1 MPDVASQDFVTGI
14 LVRVAWSDLEPVEGA
29 PSWTLLD
36 NELALAKQYGKK
48 VALAV
53 VNGSSAPAWL
63 AAKGTQMFAYSFRGS
78 PMTMPV
84 PWDSLYLSAWT
95 NFIAKLGARY
105 RDDPTITLVHITH
118 STLNGFE
125 MQIPFSP
132 QDQQAWQQIGYTADR
147 HIQSWK
153 SVMDAFAAAF
163 PAKPLDV
170 EVHPVLGSD
179 QVAQE
184 AVAYGR
190 TALGNRFGVFAA
202 WWSQKNATTVYPGM
216 YQLLQGAAAQSYAT
230 VQMVASHTQTPDAF
244 GDGGFPEAINLAL
257 QTGVRYLEIWNNDL
271 VNPVLGPLLGE
282 TAARLSATVSL
293 RVNGDANAAVTV
305 TNPVTVDYS
314 IRGGQGHEFFL
325 VLDAP
330 AMGRPWS
337 YLNATGQWVRLP
349 ANLNDVTPFATAPAD
364 GDRAFYTGI
373 TVPPGAYS
381 LCLGYDTVKNGYLDL
396 TTATYDCVSATV
408 Q

>member
-1 MPDVASQDFVTGI
+1 MPEVASQDFVAGI
-14 LVRVAWSDLEPVEGA
+14 LVRVAWSDLEPTENA
-29 PSWTLLD
+29 PVWTLLD
-36 NELALAKQYGKK
+36 NELALAQQYGKK

-63 AAKGTQMFAYSFRGS
+63 AAKGAQMFAYSFRGS

-84 PWDSLYLSAWT
+84 PWDSVYLSAWT
-95 NFIAKLGARY
+95 NFIAKLGERY
-105 RDDPTITLVHITH
+105 RDNPTITLVHITH

-125 MQIPFSP
+125 MQLPFSP
-132 QDQQAWQQIGYTADR
+132 QDQQAWLQVGYTPDR

-153 SVMDAFAAAF
+153 SVMDAFASAF
-163 PAKPLDV
+163 PSKPLDV

-184 AVAYGR
+184 VVANGH
-190 TALGNRFGVFAA
+190 TTLDSRFGVFAA

-257 QTGVRYLEIWNNDL
+257 QSGVRYLEIWNDDL
-271 VNPVLGPLLGE
+271 VNPALEPLLGE

-293 RVNGDANAAVTV
+293 RVNGDANAAVTA
-305 TNPVTVDYS
+305 TNPVTVEYV
-314 IRGGQGHEFFL
+314 IRGGAGREFFL

-330 AMGRPWS
+330 AMGNPLS
-337 YLNATGQWVRLP
+337 FLNAIGQWVSLP
-349 ANLNDVTPFATAPAD
+349 ENLNDVTPFAIAPAD
-364 GDRAFYTGI
+364 GDHTLYTG
-373 TVPPGAYS
+373 TAPAGAYS
-381 LCLGYDTVKNGYLDL
+381 LCLGYDTVSNGRLNL
-396 TTATYDCVSATV
+396 EAAVYDCVGATV
-408 Q
+408 R